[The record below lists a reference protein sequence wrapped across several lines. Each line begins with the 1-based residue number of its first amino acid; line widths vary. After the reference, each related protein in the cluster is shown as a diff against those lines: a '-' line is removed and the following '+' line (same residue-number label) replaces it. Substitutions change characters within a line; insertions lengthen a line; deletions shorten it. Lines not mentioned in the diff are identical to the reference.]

1 MNGAVLGGLVEQW
14 VWRCQKLATQYQL
27 RQPID
32 LPAEIE
38 KLMEQAEAQA
48 RALDADGP
56 VLLGRIETRL
66 AKSAHITALP
76 DPFAPDKL
84 TDPVVN
90 ARGRAEALHALANAF
105 ALAAERLRSA
115 A

>member
-1 MNGAVLGGLVEQW
+1 MNGAILGGLVEQF

-27 RQPID
+27 RQPVD
-32 LPAEIE
+32 LPAEIA
-38 KLMEQAEAQA
+38 KLVGQAETQA
-48 RALDADGP
+48 RALAADGP
-56 VLLGRIETRL
+56 LLLGRIETRL
-66 AKSAHITALP
+66 AKSAHITELP
-76 DPFAPDKL
+76 DPLAPDKL
-84 TDPVVN
+84 TDPVLN

>member
-1 MNGAVLGGLVEQW
+1 MGVAVSEACHPISVEAVDRFACGG
-14 VWRCQKLATQYQL
+14 
-27 RQPID
+27 RQ
-32 LPAEIE
+32 AGGE
-38 KLMEQAEAQA
+38 AEAQA
-48 RALDADGP
+48 RVLDADGP
-56 VLLGRIETRL
+56 VLLARIETRL
-66 AKSAHITALP
+66 AKSAHITELP
-76 DPFAPDKL
+76 DPLAPDKL

>member
-1 MNGAVLGGLVEQW
+1 MNGAVLGGLVEQF

-27 RQPID
+27 RQPVD

-38 KLMEQAEAQA
+38 KLVVQAEAQA
-48 RALDADGP
+48 RLLKADGP
-56 VLLGRIETRL
+56 VLLGRIEMRL
-66 AKSAHITALP
+66 VKWACIAELP
-76 DPFAPDKL
+76 EPLMPDKL
-84 TDPVVN
+84 TDPLLN

-105 ALAAERLRSA
+105 ALAAERLRTA